1 FGGLLGSAGLV
12 LRRRWSIPLLAVS
25 LAAVAVQMLALYLL
39 TPAWQASG
47 APGLA
52 FSLLIVAIAAFLLA
66 YARRASARGWLRC
79 PRGRRCRAATSRRKA
94 PAAWRTRRAGPAPR
108 RRPGGQGGRCRSR
121 HRRPGAPTSC
131 LRARSAPGTA
141 RR

>member
-1 FGGLLGSAGLV
+1 MAGAVATSFRIISILGLAWNLVGVAMFFLQTGLDAGQIAALPEAQRVVYDAMPSWLPVFYAIAVFGGLLGSAGLV

-66 YARRASARGWLRC
+66 YARRASARGWLR
-79 PRGRRCRAATSRRKA
+79 
-94 PAAWRTRRAGPAPR
+94 
-108 RRPGGQGGRCRSR
+108 
-121 HRRPGAPTSC
+121 
-131 LRARSAPGTA
+131 
-141 RR
+141 